1 LSNASEALNL
11 AANTLGTR
19 LGPHDEVVITIME
32 HHSNLVPWQ
41 LVCERTGAKL
51 RWFDITDDGQL
62 DLDKAE
68 REGLI
73 NEHTKVVSLAL
84 ASNVLGTINPVQRI
98 AQWAHQ
104 VGAVVVV
111 DASQAV
117 PQMPVN
123 VTELGADLLAFTG
136 HKMLGPTGIGILWG
150 RYDLLDDLP
159 PFLGGGEMIEVV
171 RMTGSTYA
179 KPPHRFEAGTP
190 PIAQLAA
197 LGVAA
202 DYLDGVGMAAIAQR
216 EHRLAA
222 LMLEGLGS
230 VPGVHILGPTD
241 ATARTGTVSFTV
253 DGVHPHDAMSIMD
266 GRGVAV
272 RGGHHC
278 ARPLHER
285 LGIQSSLRAS
295 SYLYTTEAEIDRL
308 VESVDHARNFFVG
321 GTRS

>member
-1 LSNASEALNL
+1 
-11 AANTLGTR
+11 
-19 LGPHDEVVITIME
+19 
-32 HHSNLVPWQ
+32 
-41 LVCERTGAKL
+41 
-51 RWFDITDDGQL
+51 
-62 DLDKAE
+62 
-68 REGLI
+68 
-73 NEHTKVVSLAL
+73 
-84 ASNVLGTINPVQRI
+84 
-98 AQWAHQ
+98 
-104 VGAVVVV
+104 
-111 DASQAV
+111 
-117 PQMPVN
+117 
-123 VTELGADLLAFTG
+123 
-136 HKMLGPTGIGILWG
+136 
-150 RYDLLDDLP
+150 
-159 PFLGGGEMIEVV
+159 
-171 RMTGSTYA
+171 MTGSTYA

-216 EHRLAA
+216 EHQLAA

-241 ATARTGTVSFTV
+241 ATTRTGTVSFTV

>member
-1 LSNASEALNL
+1 MAGNVDATASLSEADVAAIRADFPILGREVGGHPLTYLDSANTSQKPQVVIDAIAEHYGQHNANVARAMHRLGLEATQAFEGGRERIAQFLGASRPEEVVALSNASEALNL

-19 LGPHDEVVITIME
+19 LGPRDEVVITIME

-179 KPPHRFEAGTP
+179 KPPHRFEAG
-190 PIAQLAA
+190 
-197 LGVAA
+197 
-202 DYLDGVGMAAIAQR
+202 
-216 EHRLAA
+216 
-222 LMLEGLGS
+222 
-230 VPGVHILGPTD
+230 
-241 ATARTGTVSFTV
+241 
-253 DGVHPHDAMSIMD
+253 
-266 GRGVAV
+266 
-272 RGGHHC
+272 
-278 ARPLHER
+278 
-285 LGIQSSLRAS
+285 
-295 SYLYTTEAEIDRL
+295 
-308 VESVDHARNFFVG
+308 
-321 GTRS
+321 